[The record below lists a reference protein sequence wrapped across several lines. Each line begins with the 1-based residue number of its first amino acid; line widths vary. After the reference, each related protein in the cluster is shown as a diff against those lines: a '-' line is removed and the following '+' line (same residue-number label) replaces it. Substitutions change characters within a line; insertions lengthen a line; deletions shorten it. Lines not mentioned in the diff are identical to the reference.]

1 MKRLAADPV
10 RVGEDVREKAARD
23 RLRRA
28 EGQLRGV
35 ARMIEAGRGCE
46 EIVTQLMAVR
56 TAVDRVAGEI
66 VMAHVDECVAS
77 LPKERARTSVGRAV
91 RLLGR
96 VS

>member
-1 MKRLAADPV
+1 MKRVADPV
-10 RVGEDVREKAARD
+10 RVNDKATRD

-35 ARMIEAGRGCE
+35 VRMIDAGRGCE

-66 VMAHVDECVAS
+66 VMEHIDECLT
-77 LPKERARTSVGRAV
+77 LPRERARTSVGRAV

-96 VS
+96 LH